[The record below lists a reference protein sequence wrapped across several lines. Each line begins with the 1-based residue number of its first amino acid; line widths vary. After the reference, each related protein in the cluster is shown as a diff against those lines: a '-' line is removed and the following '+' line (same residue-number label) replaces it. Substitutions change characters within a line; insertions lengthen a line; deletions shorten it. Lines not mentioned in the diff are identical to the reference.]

1 MCGIIGIAG
10 QGQVTD
16 RLIDGLK
23 RLEYRGYDSS
33 GIAVLTNGSLDRR
46 RAEGKIRNLE
56 AKISKEAMEG
66 QIGIAHTRWATH
78 GAPTENNAH
87 PHRSGR
93 VAVVHNGIIENYLEL
108 RAELSATREFI
119 SDTDTEVV
127 AHLVDIELA
136 KGLSPKDAFSA
147 TLKRLK
153 GAYAF
158 GLIIDDNPN
167 EIYCARAGSPL
178 ALGIGPDGTEHF
190 LGSDAMAMAQL
201 TSQLIYLEEGD
212 WAILRPLGYEIFD
225 ENDAPVTRDITVIKG
240 GPAIAEKGKYPHFM
254 VKEIYEQPEII
265 TRTLTHYLNPE
276 RTAPVQGTSLAPA
289 LDFTKFDRV
298 ILIACG
304 TAYYAGAVA
313 KYWFEQIAGLA
324 VDIDVASEFRYRR
337 PVLNEKSLFVAISQS
352 GETADT
358 LAALRYCKEN
368 GLTTAAL
375 VNVMTSTMARE
386 ADIAMPILAG
396 PEIGVAST
404 KAFTAQLT
412 ALASLSLSA
421 AQSRGTKSD
430 AEISRLTAELISVP
444 RLITEALELDTVIAE
459 MSKTLAPARSAFY
472 LGRGAQVPIA
482 FEGALKIKEIA
493 YIHAEGYAAGELKHG
508 PIALIEEGT
517 PVIVLAPM
525 DELYEK
531 TVSNLQEVASRGARV
546 TLVTDEEGAKTGAAM
561 ADDLIVI
568 PTSDPFIAPLL
579 TTVVMQLLAY
589 HTAVALGTDVDQPR
603 NLAKS
608 VTVE

>member
-10 QGQVTD
+10 RSSVTD
-16 RLIDGLK
+16 RLIEGLK

-33 GIAVLTNGSLDRR
+33 GIAVLTDGSLARR
-46 RAEGKIRNLE
+46 RAKGKIKHLQARIVEENLD
-56 AKISKEAMEG
+56 G

-78 GAPTENNAH
+78 GVPNKANAH
-87 PHRSGR
+87 PHRAGR

-108 RAELSATREFI
+108 RESLASQRNFT

-136 KGLSPKDAFSA
+136 KGLSPKEAFA
-147 TLKRLK
+147 TSLKQLK

-158 GLIIDDNPN
+158 GLIIDDNPD
-167 EIYCARAGSPL
+167 EIFCARAGSPL
-178 ALGIGPDGTEHF
+178 AIGIGANNDEHY

-201 TSQLIYLEEGD
+201 TNQLIYLEEGD
-212 WAILRPLGYEIFD
+212 WAILRPDGYEIFD

-240 GPAIAEKGKYPHFM
+240 GPALAEKGKYPHFM
-254 VKEIYEQPEII
+254 LKEIYEQPNTV
-265 TRTLTHYLNPE
+265 TRSLAHYLDELRE
-276 RTAPVQGTSLAPA
+276 RPVRGTDLDPSM
-289 LDFTKFDRV
+289 DFTQFDRI

-304 TAYYAGAVA
+304 TAYYAGVVA
-313 KYWFEQIAGLA
+313 KYWFEQVAGLA

-337 PVLNEKSLFVAISQS
+337 PVLSEKSLFIAISQS

-386 ADIAMPILAG
+386 ADIAMPIHAG

-404 KAFTAQLT
+404 KAFTSQLT
-412 ALASLSLSA
+412 ALAALSLSA
-421 AQSRGTKSD
+421 AQTRGTISD
-430 AEISRLTAELISVP
+430 KELLRLTAELVSVP
-444 RLITEALELDTVIAE
+444 RLISEALLLDPSIKKLA
-459 MSKTLAPARSAFY
+459 KTLAPSRSAFY

-482 FEGALKIKEIA
+482 FEGALKLKEIS

-508 PIALIEEGT
+508 PIALIEDGT

-525 DELYEK
+525 DELFEK

-546 TLVTDEEGAKTGAAM
+546 TLVTDTAGAAAGTGM
-561 ADDLIVI
+561 AADIITVPSADSFV
-568 PTSDPFIAPLL
+568 SPLL
-579 TTVVMQLLAY
+579 TTIALQLLAY
-589 HTAVALGTDVDQPR
+589 HTAVELGTDVDQPR

>member
-430 AEISRLTAELISVP
+430 AEISRLAAELISVP

>member
-254 VKEIYEQPEII
+254 IKEIYEQPEII